1 MNKKKYSYKRSDRIS
16 ELLHRE
22 IGIILQTKAK
32 DQRLRQVNITGVRAT
47 DDLKEATVF
56 FSVIGEDR
64 AEIIDSLGKASSFIR
79 SCISRDCYL
88 KYVPQLHFKLDRTLE
103 EAARI
108 DRIIE
113 QLHSESSSATTQDEA
128 QSGEPVI

>member
-1 MNKKKYSYKRSDRIS
+1 MNKKHYSFKRSDRIG

-22 IGIILQTKAK
+22 IGLILQTKAK
-32 DQRLRQVNITGVRAT
+32 DQRLQRVNITGVRAT

-64 AEIIDSLGKASSFIR
+64 AEIIESLGKAGSFIR
-79 SCISRDCYL
+79 SCIGRSCYL

-103 EAARI
+103 EASRI
-108 DRIIE
+108 DRIIQ
-113 QLHSESSSATTQDEA
+113 QLHSENSSATTQDET
-128 QSGEPVI
+128 QSGESVL